1 MYAVLLN
8 TTGSDYNSIIEAQTI
23 AFNLEYWSNY
33 QSRLKLDWTQAIAR
47 VFWEMPT
54 WTTVLQWF
62 ETPESIIS
70 FINANTSEWWEIPNP

>member
-1 MYAVLLN
+1 
-8 TTGSDYNSIIEAQTI
+8 
-23 AFNLEYWSNY
+23 
-33 QSRLKLDWTQAIAR
+33 
-47 VFWEMPT
+47 MPT